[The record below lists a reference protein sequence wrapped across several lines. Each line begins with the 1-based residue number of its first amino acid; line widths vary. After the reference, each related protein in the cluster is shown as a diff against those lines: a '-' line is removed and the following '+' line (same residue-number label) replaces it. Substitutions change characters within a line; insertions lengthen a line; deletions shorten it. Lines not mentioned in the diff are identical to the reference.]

1 MARYL
6 LDTSILSDAMWNRD
20 GPVVKKIAR
29 VGQDQVCTSIIVASE
44 MRYGA
49 ANRGSSRVARRV
61 SELLSTIDVLAL
73 EPPVDRVYGDLRV
86 TLERA
91 GRIIGPNDLLIAA
104 QAIALGMTLVTDNE
118 REFSRVPGL
127 RLENWLRPMPN

>member
-6 LDTSILSDAMWNRD
+6 LDTNILSDAMWNRD
-20 GPVVKKIAR
+20 GPVVKEITR

-49 ANRGSSRVARRV
+49 AKRASLRVSRRV

-127 RLENWLRPMPN
+127 RVENWLRPLPN

>member
-6 LDTSILSDAMWNRD
+6 LDTNILSDAMWNRD
-20 GPVVKKIAR
+20 GPVVKEIAR

-49 ANRGSSRVARRV
+49 AKRGSSRIARRV
-61 SELLSTIDVLAL
+61 SELLSTIGVFAL
-73 EPPVDRVYGDLRV
+73 ESPADRVYGDLRV

-104 QAIALGMTLVTDNE
+104 QTVALGLTLVTDNE
-118 REFSRVPGL
+118 REFSGLPGL
-127 RLENWLRPMPN
+127 RIENWLRPLPN